1 VSFVRACFGLK
12 RALVS
17 EGEVWLKHRVLESR
31 EQRIVAGVLSSWTN
45 LRVNMMT
52 PEQQLEYL
60 TDGVDTV
67 LPEGELLERLRLD
80 RPLRAKLGV
89 DPTAPDVTLGW
100 AVVFERLRRFQECG
114 HTAVLIIGDFTAQ
127 VGDPSGKSE
136 TRRRLDAAEVGGYV
150 SGVVDT
156 IKELLLP
163 ENLEIRHNS
172 EWLGAMD
179 MHDVLELTSRFT
191 ISRIMDRED
200 FSNRW
205 EAHEPISM
213 IEFMYPL
220 LQAMDSVAIEA
231 DIELGGSDQLFNN
244 LVGRDLQERKGQ
256 RGQMVMTVPLLVGTD
271 GAKKMSQSLGNYV
284 SVKDAP
290 EEMFGK
296 TMSIPDHLMEQ
307 WFRLA
312 AYRPG
317 LEVDEIMTGLQDGSL
332 HPGEMKRQLARDI
345 VTRYW
350 DDSAAGVAE
359 EHFNRVFRQHDVPDD
374 IPEFQLRDDDPIW
387 VPAMLQAAGLVAS
400 NSEGRRML
408 SQGAVKLDGTK
419 LEDENQSRGDLVN
432 AVVQVGKRRFV
443 RLVG

>member
-1 VSFVRACFGLK
+1 
-12 RALVS
+12 
-17 EGEVWLKHRVLESR
+17 VWLKRRVLESR
-31 EQRIVAGVLSSWTN
+31 EQRIVSGVLSSWAN

-163 ENLEIRHNS
+163 EKLEIRHNS

-244 LVGRDLQERKGQ
+244 LVGRDLQERRGQ

-317 LEVDEIMTGLQDGSL
+317 LEVDKIMTGLQDGSL

-345 VTRYW
+345 VARYW
-350 DDSAAGVAE
+350 DASAAGVAE
-359 EHFNRVFRQHDVPDD
+359 EHFNRVFRHHDVPDD
-374 IPEFQLRDDDPIW
+374 IPEFQLQDDDPIW
-387 VPAMLQAAGLVAS
+387 VPGMLQA
-400 NSEGRRML
+400 
-408 SQGAVKLDGTK
+408 T
-419 LEDENQSRGDLVN
+419 
-432 AVVQVGKRRFV
+432 
-443 RLVG
+443 